1 MKPSRVV
8 IKLGGASL
16 QNEAVLKTFTS
27 ALKEYRKY
35 GYEVIVV
42 HGGGPAIN
50 QELTKRHIQWNFYQ
64 GQRITTPEMIG
75 VIEEVLHGQV
85 NSQLVAHLN
94 QEGVPSI
101 GISGAENKTLFCT
114 QTSQQLGL
122 VGTIEHVN
130 PESLEIAMQTCV
142 PVISTIGVGE
152 SGEKYNINADW
163 AASRIAQALN
173 AKYLIFLTDQKGILS
188 ENGDLI
194 PELSI
199 SGLHTIIEEEV
210 VQGGM
215 LTKVRTILAALE
227 SGGVKAVRV
236 MNGQDCVKGLWSNHI
251 GTWCL
256 KESNPEPSFQEQIAL
271 GLRELKYVFN

>member
-16 QNEAVLKTFTS
+16 QDETVLNTFTS

-35 GYEVIVV
+35 GYQVIVV
-42 HGGGPAIN
+42 HGGGPFIN
-50 QELTKRHIQWNFYQ
+50 EELTKRHIQWNFHQ

-75 VIEEVLHGQV
+75 VIEEVLHGKV
-85 NSQLVAHLN
+85 NTQLVSHLN
-94 QEGVPSI
+94 AEGVPAV
-101 GISGAENKTLFCT
+101 GISGADNNTLFCT
-114 QTSQQLGL
+114 QASAQLGL
-122 VGTIEHVN
+122 VGNIEHVN
-130 PESLEIAMQTCV
+130 TEAIENAMLSFV
-142 PVISTIGVGE
+142 PVISTIGVGRD
-152 SGEKYNINADW
+152 GEKYNINADW

-173 AKYLIFLTDQKGILS
+173 AKYLIFLTDQKGILNEGMS
-188 ENGDLI
+188 LI

-199 SGLHTIIEEEV
+199 SGLHTLIEEEI

-215 LTKVRTILAALE
+215 LTKSKTILSALE
-227 SGGVKAVRV
+227 SGVKAVRV
-236 MNGQDCVKGLWSNHI
+236 MNGKDCIKGLWSNHV

-256 KESNPEPSFQEQIAL
+256 SESTPEPSFQEQIAL